1 MVFGDTSIS
10 VDEVLVHVFLLSIPK
25 PRTKQILLQHII
37 ITSALKQDPKVYY
50 HIFGKIRRCDTKTFT
65 YMEKTMKLLGRVFTF
80 LLLAVTFAACS
91 SDDDSTD
98 GDGNIKPDVNVNDPV
113 GTVSLSMMKGHDLNE
128 GATYIGNSSIH
139 IGNDYNFNGG
149 YFISLGTVKGLGNVS
164 YIPTTG
170 WADMVSVR
178 SGNGY
183 VAYSYG
189 TFYRIYVEKEIVGTT
204 GGIIGYDVKYQAP
217 FKGKDLELEL
227 PATSVSFDKK
237 GGTENIVFNN
247 KEFVV
252 FTAKS
257 SEDWCQIIPTSTYNY
272 SFLANGIQIIA
283 QPSNVAATTEATITL
298 TTAYGK
304 KKEIKVTRGGVD
316 PYLTLNETSVT
327 LDAKECER
335 QVGLNTNIQKED
347 LTISNT
353 ASSWCK
359 AEFVDQTRAIHASAA
374 RIKFVGNKPAKAV
387 KAANAAGSAS
397 YYALVLKANSNDK
410 DTERKGTITLKSKD
424 GKKSVTLNVIQNKA
438 YLYVRNEGYN
448 EVSFDNKE
456 ERNAVIGNVYT
467 NLEYEDLQVSCNET
481 WCKPE
486 LQKDYWG
493 NITLNTN
500 ISKNTT
506 DKTRKAKIV
515 ISNKTKT
522 LSFTM
527 NVSQNGVKFVPSQTK
542 VGFDKNQSN
551 KTITINTNIDWEAS
565 SNQSWCTISRNGNN
579 LTIRATPYSGSTAN
593 RKATIS
599 FKGLSTKI
607 EVDQSKYALGDEYYE
622 NGVKGQVIYMNDT
635 TRYVGKEVGGTGTVW
650 STEKVATGATY
661 EHDGRLNLAI
671 IKKISGWK
679 DLYPAFAL
687 CDALNTGSVTGW
699 YLPARDELCKIQSQ
713 LSGHYWSSS
722 EKSQEYAYHVYNG
735 YTYGN
740 KETLYKVKAVHRF

>member
-1 MVFGDTSIS
+1 
-10 VDEVLVHVFLLSIPK
+10 
-25 PRTKQILLQHII
+25 
-37 ITSALKQDPKVYY
+37 
-50 HIFGKIRRCDTKTFT
+50 
-65 YMEKTMKLLGRVFTF
+65 MKLLGRVFTF
-80 LLLAVTFAACS
+80 LLLAITFVACS
-91 SDDDSTD
+91 SDDASTD
-98 GDGNIKPDVNVNDPV
+98 GDGNIKPDVNVNDPT
-113 GTVSLSMMKGHDLNE
+113 GTVSLSMMKGPSIRE
-128 GATYIGNSSIH
+128 GATRIGGSDIY
-139 IGNDYNFNGG
+139 IGNDYNFDGG
-149 YFISLGTVKGLGNVS
+149 YFISLGAVKGLGNVS
-164 YIPTTG
+164 YIPTQG

-178 SGNGY
+178 SDNGY
-183 VAYSYG
+183 VAYSNG
-189 TFYRIYVEKEIVGTT
+189 AFYRIFVEKEIVGTT
-204 GGIIGYDVKYQAP
+204 GGIIGYDVKYQVP

-316 PYLTLNETSVT
+316 PYLTLDETSVT

-353 ASSWCK
+353 ASSWCE

-424 GKKSVTLNVIQNKA
+424 GKKSVTLNIV
-438 YLYVRNEGYN
+438 
-448 EVSFDNKE
+448 
-456 ERNAVIGNVYT
+456 
-467 NLEYEDLQVSCNET
+467 
-481 WCKPE
+481 
-486 LQKDYWG
+486 QKG
-493 NITLNTN
+493 I
-500 ISKNTT
+500 
-506 DKTRKAKIV
+506 
-515 ISNKTKT
+515 
-522 LSFTM
+522 
-527 NVSQNGVKFVPSQTK
+527 KFIPSQTK

-551 KTITINTNIDWEAS
+551 KTITINTNIDWEPS

-607 EVDQSKYALGDEYYE
+607 EVDQSKYAVGETYNE
-622 NGVKGQVIYMNDT
+622 NGVKGKIIYMNDT
-635 TRYVGKEVGGTGTVW
+635 IRYVGKDVGEAAW
-650 STEKVATGATY
+650 STEGVATGATD
-661 EHDGRLNLAI
+661 ENDGRVNMAI

-687 CDALNTGSVTGW
+687 CDALNTGNVTGW
-699 YLPARDELCKIQSQ
+699 YLPAIIELNYIYRRFENN
-713 LSGHYWSSS
+713 YWSSTES
-722 EKSQEYAYHVYNG
+722 SVNYANYYD
-735 YTYGN
+735 YTRRSNPKGSIC
-740 KETLYKVKAVHRF
+740 KVKAVHRF

>member
-1 MVFGDTSIS
+1 
-10 VDEVLVHVFLLSIPK
+10 
-25 PRTKQILLQHII
+25 
-37 ITSALKQDPKVYY
+37 
-50 HIFGKIRRCDTKTFT
+50 
-65 YMEKTMKLLGRVFTF
+65 MEKTIKLLERVFTF
-80 LLLAVTFAACS
+80 LLLAVAFAACS

-98 GDGNIKPDVNVNDPV
+98 GDGNIKPDVNVNDPA

-139 IGNDYNFNGG
+139 IGNDYNFDGG

-170 WADMVSVR
+170 WASNVSVR

-410 DTERKGTITLKSKD
+410 NTERKGTITLKSKN
-424 GKKSVTLNVIQNKA
+424 GKKSVTLNVIQDKA
-438 YLYVRNEGYN
+438 YLYVGQEGYN
-448 EVSFDNKE
+448 EVSFDNE
-456 ERNAVIGNVYT
+456 ERNGIIGTVYT
-467 NLEYEDLQVSCNET
+467 SLEYEDLQISCNEA

-486 LQKDYWG
+486 LQKTYG
-493 NITLNTN
+493 QIKLNAN

-506 DKTRKAKIV
+506 EKSREAKIV

-527 NVSQNGVKFVPSQTK
+527 NVSQSGVKFVPRQTK

-551 KTITINTNIDWEAS
+551 KTISINTSLDWEATS
-565 SNQSWCTISRNGNN
+565 DQSWCTVSRNGNN
-579 LTIRATPYSGSTAN
+579 LTIRVTAYGGSSAS

-599 FKGLSTKI
+599 FKGLLSKI
-607 EVDQSKYALGDEYYE
+607 EVNQSKYAVGDQYSE
-622 NGVKGQVIYMNDT
+622 NGVKGEVVYMNDT
-635 TRYVGKEVGGTGTVW
+635 VRYVKKEVGESIW
-650 STEKVATGATY
+650 STENVETGANDNY
-661 EHDGRLNLAI
+661 DGMKNMAV

-679 DLYPAFAL
+679 NLYPAFAL
-687 CDALNTGSVTGW
+687 CDALNTSGVTGW
-699 YLPARDELCKIQSQ
+699 YLPAYYELSNRIRPAN
-713 LSGHYWSSS
+713 GTYWSSS
-722 EKSQEYAYHVYNG
+722 ESSNKYAG
-735 YTYGN
+735 YYSPS
-740 KETLYKVKAVHRF
+740 ETNAARKTDTKLKVMAVHKF

>member
-1 MVFGDTSIS
+1 MS
-10 VDEVLVHVFLLSIPK
+10 VI
-25 PRTKQILLQHII
+25 
-37 ITSALKQDPKVYY
+37 
-50 HIFGKIRRCDTKTFT
+50 
-65 YMEKTMKLLGRVFTF
+65 
-80 LLLAVTFAACS
+80 ACS
-91 SDDDSTD
+91 SDDSTD
-98 GDGNIKPDVNVNDPV
+98 GDGNIKPDVNVNDPA
-113 GTVSLSMMKGHDLNE
+113 GTVSLSMMKGPSISE
-128 GATYIGNSSIH
+128 GATRIGGSYIY
-139 IGNDYNFNGG
+139 IGNDYNFDGG
-149 YFISLGTVKGLGNVS
+149 SFISLGTVKGLGNVS

-170 WADMVSVR
+170 WADKVSVR
-178 SGNGY
+178 NNNGY
-183 VAYSYG
+183 VAYSHG
-189 TFYRIYVEKEIVGTT
+189 TFYRIFVEKEIVGTT

-227 PATSVSFDKK
+227 PATSVSFDKN

-257 SEDWCQIIPTSTYNY
+257 SENWCQIIPTSTYNY
-272 SFLANGIQIIA
+272 SFLSNGIQIEVY
-283 QPSNVAATTEATITL
+283 PSDVAATTEATITL

-327 LDAKECER
+327 LDAKECKR
-335 QVGLNTNIQKED
+335 QIGLNTNIQKED

-424 GKKSVTLNVIQNKA
+424 GKKSVTLNVIQDKA
-438 YLYVRNEGYN
+438 YLYVKDKGYN
-448 EVSFDNKE
+448 KASFDNE
-456 ERNAVIGNVYT
+456 ERNATIGTVYT
-467 NLEYEDLQVSCNET
+467 SLEYEDLQVSCNEA

-486 LQKDYWG
+486 LQKTYG
-493 NITLNTN
+493 NIELNAN

-506 DKTRKAKIV
+506 EKSREAKIV

-522 LSFTM
+522 LSFTLT
-527 NVSQNGVKFVPSQTK
+527 VSQRGIQFIPSQTK

-551 KTITINTNIDWEAS
+551 KTITINTNSDWEAS
-565 SNQSWCTISRNGNN
+565 SNQSWCTISKNGNN
-579 LTIRATPYSGSTAN
+579 LTIRAKPYSGSAAN

-607 EVDQSKYALGDEYYE
+607 EVDQSKYALGDEYNE
-622 NGVKGQVIYMNDT
+622 NGVKGQVICINDT
-635 TRYVGKEVGGTGTVW
+635 IRYVGKDVGNAVW
-650 STEKVATGATY
+650 SNEDVLTGANNGY
-661 EHDGRLNLAI
+661 DGRVNMAI

-687 CDALNTGSVTGW
+687 CDALNTGNVTGW
-699 YLPARDELCKIQSQ
+699 YLPAREELFYIRKGG
-713 LSGHYWSSS
+713 SGNKAYYWSST
-722 EKSQEYAYHVYNG
+722 EFTAKQAYTFYNDPYIQHKSSG
-735 YTYGN
+735 
-740 KETLYKVKAVHRF
+740 YKVKAVHRF

>member
-1 MVFGDTSIS
+1 MS
-10 VDEVLVHVFLLSIPK
+10 VI
-25 PRTKQILLQHII
+25 
-37 ITSALKQDPKVYY
+37 
-50 HIFGKIRRCDTKTFT
+50 
-65 YMEKTMKLLGRVFTF
+65 
-80 LLLAVTFAACS
+80 ACS
-91 SDDDSTD
+91 SDDSTD
-98 GDGNIKPDVNVNDPV
+98 GDGNIKPDVNVNDPA
-113 GTVSLSMMKGHDLNE
+113 GTISLSMMKGPSTSE
-128 GATYIGNSSIH
+128 GATRISGSYIY
-139 IGNDYNFNGG
+139 IGNDYNFDGG
-149 YFISLGTVKGLGNVS
+149 SFISLGTVKGLGNVS

-170 WADMVSVR
+170 WADKVSVR
-178 SGNGY
+178 NNNGY
-183 VAYSYG
+183 VAYSNG
-189 TFYRIYVEKEIVGTT
+189 TFYRIFVEKEIVGTT

-227 PATSVSFDKK
+227 PATSISFDKK

-410 DTERKGTITLKSKD
+410 DTERKGTITLKSKN

-438 YLYVRNEGYN
+438 YLYVQQKGYN
-448 EVSFDNKE
+448 EVSFDNE

-467 NLEYEDLQVSCNET
+467 SLEYEDLQVSCNEA

-486 LQKDYWG
+486 LQKKSYG
-493 NITLNTN
+493 IELNAN
-500 ISKNTT
+500 ISKNATE
-506 DKTRKAKIV
+506 KTRKAKIV

-527 NVSQNGVKFVPSQTK
+527 NVSQNGVTFVPSQTK

-579 LTIRATPYSGSTAN
+579 LTIRATPYSGSAAN
-593 RKATIS
+593 RKATIT

-607 EVDQSKYALGDEYYE
+607 EVDQSKYALGDEYNE
-622 NGVKGQVIYMNDT
+622 NGVKGQVICIYDT
-635 TRYVGKEVGGTGTVW
+635 IRYVGKDVGTVAW
-650 STEKVATGATY
+650 STEEVATGATDKY
-661 EHDGRLNLAI
+661 DGRLNIAI

-699 YLPARDELCKIQSQ
+699 YLPAMYELNTIHNVGNSIRDY
-713 LSGHYWSSS
+713 HWSST
-722 EKSQEYAYHVYNG
+722 EYTASQAYRHNTSYYIDSKRNQ
-735 YTYGN
+735 
-740 KETLYKVKAVHRF
+740 YKVKAVHRF

>member
-1 MVFGDTSIS
+1 
-10 VDEVLVHVFLLSIPK
+10 
-25 PRTKQILLQHII
+25 
-37 ITSALKQDPKVYY
+37 
-50 HIFGKIRRCDTKTFT
+50 
-65 YMEKTMKLLGRVFTF
+65 MEKTIKLLERVFTF
-80 LLLAVTFAACS
+80 LLLAVAFAACS

-98 GDGNIKPDVNVNDPV
+98 GDGNIKPNVNVNDPV
-113 GTVSLSMMKGHDLNE
+113 GTVSLSMMKGPSIRE
-128 GATYIGNSSIH
+128 GATGIGSIYIGD
-139 IGNDYNFNGG
+139 DYNFDGG

-170 WADMVSVR
+170 WASKVSVR

-183 VAYSYG
+183 VACDPYG
-189 TFYRIYVEKEIVGTT
+189 FFYRIFVEKEIVGTT

-237 GGTENIVFNN
+237 GGTENIVFDN
-247 KEFVV
+247 KVFVV

-359 AEFVDQTRAIHASAA
+359 AEFIDQTRAIHASAA

-438 YLYVRNEGYN
+438 YLYVGNEGYN
-448 EVSFDNKE
+448 EVSFDNE

-467 NLEYEDLQVSCNET
+467 SLEYEDLQVSCNET

-486 LQKDYWG
+486 LQKDHWG

-506 DKTRKAKIV
+506 EKTRKAKIV

-542 VGFDKNQSN
+542 VGFDKNYSN
-551 KTITINTNIDWEAS
+551 KTITINTNLDWEAS
-565 SNQSWCTISRNGNN
+565 SNQSWCTLTKNGNN
-579 LTIRATPYSGSTAN
+579 LTIRATPYSGSAAN

-607 EVDQSKYALGDEYYE
+607 EVDQSKYALGDEYNE
-622 NGVKGQVIYMNDT
+622 NGVKGEVIYMNDT
-635 TRYVGKEVGGTGTVW
+635 TRYVGKEVGGTGTRW
-650 STEKVATGATY
+650 SWEKVATGATY

-679 DLYPAFAL
+679 ELYPAFAL

-713 LSGHYWSSS
+713 LRGHYWSSS

-735 YTYGN
+735 YKHDN
-740 KETLYKVKAVHRF
+740 KEAIYKVKAVHRF

>member
-1 MVFGDTSIS
+1 
-10 VDEVLVHVFLLSIPK
+10 
-25 PRTKQILLQHII
+25 
-37 ITSALKQDPKVYY
+37 
-50 HIFGKIRRCDTKTFT
+50 
-65 YMEKTMKLLGRVFTF
+65 MEKTMKLLGRVFTF
-80 LLLAVTFAACS
+80 LLLAITFVACS
-91 SDDDSTD
+91 SDDASTD
-98 GDGNIKPDVNVNDPV
+98 GDGNIKPDVKVNDPA
-113 GTVSLSMMKGHDLNE
+113 GTVSLSMMKGPSIRE
-128 GATYIGNSSIH
+128 GATRIGGSDIY
-139 IGNDYNFNGG
+139 IGNDYNFDGG
-149 YFISLGTVKGLGNVS
+149 YFISLGAVKGLGNVS
-164 YIPTTG
+164 YIPTQG

-178 SGNGY
+178 SDNGY
-183 VAYSYG
+183 VAYSNG
-189 TFYRIYVEKEIVGTT
+189 AFYRIFVEKEIVGTT
-204 GGIIGYDVKYQAP
+204 GGIIGYDVKYQSP

-283 QPSNVAATTEATITL
+283 RPSDVAATTEATITL

-316 PYLTLNETSVT
+316 PYLTLDETSVT

-353 ASSWCK
+353 ASSWCE

-424 GKKSVTLNVIQNKA
+424 GKKSVTLNIV
-438 YLYVRNEGYN
+438 
-448 EVSFDNKE
+448 
-456 ERNAVIGNVYT
+456 
-467 NLEYEDLQVSCNET
+467 
-481 WCKPE
+481 
-486 LQKDYWG
+486 QKG
-493 NITLNTN
+493 I
-500 ISKNTT
+500 
-506 DKTRKAKIV
+506 
-515 ISNKTKT
+515 
-522 LSFTM
+522 
-527 NVSQNGVKFVPSQTK
+527 KFIPSQTK

-551 KTITINTNIDWEAS
+551 KTITINTNIDWEPS

-607 EVDQSKYALGDEYYE
+607 EVDQSKYAVGETYNE
-622 NGVKGQVIYMNDT
+622 NGVKGKIIYMNDT
-635 TRYVGKEVGGTGTVW
+635 IRYVGKDVGEAAW
-650 STEKVATGATY
+650 STEAVLTGATDTN
-661 EHDGRLNLAI
+661 DGRVNMAI

-679 DLYPAFAL
+679 GLYPAFAL
-687 CDALNTGSVTGW
+687 CDALNTGNVTGW
-699 YLPARDELCKIQSQ
+699 YLPAVKELYDIQYY
-713 LSGHYWSSS
+713 GRYRFDNYYWSSTEHS
-722 EKSQEYAYHVYNG
+722 EDIAY
-735 YTYGN
+735 
-740 KETLYKVKAVHRF
+740 LYDWWSLNTKGSICKVKAVHRF

>member
-1 MVFGDTSIS
+1 
-10 VDEVLVHVFLLSIPK
+10 
-25 PRTKQILLQHII
+25 
-37 ITSALKQDPKVYY
+37 
-50 HIFGKIRRCDTKTFT
+50 
-65 YMEKTMKLLGRVFTF
+65 MEKTIKLLERIFTF
-80 LLLAVTFAACS
+80 LLLAVVFAACS

-98 GDGNIKPDVNVNDPV
+98 GDGNIKPDVNVNDPA
-113 GTVSLSMMKGHDLNE
+113 GTVSLSMMKGPSISE
-128 GATYIGNSSIH
+128 GATRIGGSYIY
-139 IGNDYNFNGG
+139 IGNDYNFDGG

-178 SGNGY
+178 NNNGY
-183 VAYSYG
+183 VAYSNG
-189 TFYRIYVEKEIVGTT
+189 SFYRIFVEKEIVGTT

-237 GGTENIVFNN
+237 GGTENIVFDN

-359 AEFVDQTRAIHASAA
+359 AEFVDQTRAIHANAA

-438 YLYVRNEGYN
+438 YLYVGNEGYN
-448 EVSFDNKE
+448 EVSFDNE

-486 LQKDYWG
+486 LQKDHWG

-506 DKTRKAKIV
+506 EKTRKAKIV

-522 LSFTM
+522 LNFTM
-527 NVSQNGVKFVPSQTK
+527 TVSQNGVKFVPSQTK

-551 KTITINTNIDWEAS
+551 KTISINTSLEWEATS
-565 SNQSWCTISRNGNN
+565 DQSWCTVSRNGNN
-579 LTIRATPYSGSTAN
+579 LTIRVTAYGGSSAS

-599 FKGLSTKI
+599 FKGLLSKI
-607 EVDQSKYALGDEYYE
+607 EVNQSKYAVGDQYSE
-622 NGVKGQVIYMNDT
+622 NGVKGEVVYMNDT
-635 TRYVGKEVGGTGTVW
+635 VRYVKKEVGESIW
-650 STEKVATGATY
+650 STENVETGANDNY
-661 EHDGRLNLAI
+661 DGMKNMAV

-679 DLYPAFAL
+679 NLYPAFAL
-687 CDALNTGSVTGW
+687 CDALNTSGVTGW
-699 YLPARDELCKIQSQ
+699 YLPAYYELSNRIRPAN
-713 LSGHYWSSS
+713 GTYWSSS
-722 EKSQEYAYHVYNG
+722 ESSNKYAG
-735 YTYGN
+735 YYSPS
-740 KETLYKVKAVHRF
+740 ETNAARKTDTKLKVMAVHKF

>member
-1 MVFGDTSIS
+1 
-10 VDEVLVHVFLLSIPK
+10 
-25 PRTKQILLQHII
+25 
-37 ITSALKQDPKVYY
+37 
-50 HIFGKIRRCDTKTFT
+50 
-65 YMEKTMKLLGRVFTF
+65 MEKTFKLIQKVFTM
-80 LLLAVTFAACS
+80 LLIAMSVIACS
-91 SDDDSTD
+91 SDDSTD
-98 GDGNIKPDVNVNDPV
+98 GDGNIKPDVNVNDPA
-113 GTVSLSMMKGHDLNE
+113 GTVSLSMMKGPSTSE
-128 GATYIGNSSIH
+128 GATRISGSYIY
-139 IGNDYNFNGG
+139 IGNDYNFDGG
-149 YFISLGTVKGLGNVS
+149 SFISLGTVKGLGNVS

-170 WADMVSVR
+170 WADKVSVR
-178 SGNGY
+178 NNNGY
-183 VAYSYG
+183 VAYSNG
-189 TFYRIYVEKEIVGTT
+189 TFYRIFVEKEIVGTT

-227 PATSVSFDKK
+227 PATSISFDKK

-257 SEDWCQIIPTSTYNY
+257 SENWCQIIPTSTYNY
-272 SFLANGIQIIA
+272 SFLSNGIQIKVY
-283 QPSNVAATTEATITL
+283 PSDVAATTEATITL

-335 QVGLNTNIQKED
+335 QIGLNTNIQKED

-424 GKKSVTLNVIQNKA
+424 GKKSVTLNVIQDKA
-438 YLYVRNEGYN
+438 YLYVKDKGYN
-448 EVSFDNKE
+448 KASFDNE
-456 ERNAVIGNVYT
+456 ERNAAIGTVYT
-467 NLEYEDLQVSCNET
+467 SLEYEDLQVSCNEV

-486 LQKDYWG
+486 LQKSYG
-493 NITLNTN
+493 QIILNAN

-506 DKTRKAKIV
+506 EKSREAKIV

-522 LSFTM
+522 LSFTLT
-527 NVSQNGVKFVPSQTK
+527 VSQSGVKFIPSQTK
-542 VGFDKNQSN
+542 VGFDKNYSN

-565 SNQSWCTISRNGNN
+565 TNQSWCTISKNGNN
-579 LTIRATPYSGSTAN
+579 LTIRATPYSGSAAN

-607 EVDQSKYALGDEYYE
+607 EVDQSKYALGDEYNE
-622 NGVKGQVIYMNDT
+622 NGVKGQVICINDT
-635 TRYVGKEVGGTGTVW
+635 IRYVGKDVGNAVW
-650 STEKVATGATY
+650 SNESVLTGANNEY
-661 EHDGRLNLAI
+661 DGRVNMAI

-687 CDALNTGSVTGW
+687 CDALNTGNVTGW
-699 YLPARDELCKIQSQ
+699 YLPATKELSDIYAKGNGIRS
-713 LSGHYWSSS
+713 YFWSST
-722 EKSQEYAYHVYNG
+722 EYSVNQAYRNYNG
-735 YTYGN
+735 WSKDQK
-740 KETLYKVKAVHRF
+740 KESYKVKAVHRF

>member
-1 MVFGDTSIS
+1 
-10 VDEVLVHVFLLSIPK
+10 
-25 PRTKQILLQHII
+25 
-37 ITSALKQDPKVYY
+37 
-50 HIFGKIRRCDTKTFT
+50 
-65 YMEKTMKLLGRVFTF
+65 MEKTFKLIQKVFTM
-80 LLLAVTFAACS
+80 LLIAMSVIACS
-91 SDDDSTD
+91 SDDSTD
-98 GDGNIKPDVNVNDPV
+98 GDGNIKPDVNVNDPA
-113 GTVSLSMMKGHDLNE
+113 GTVSLSMMKGPSTSE
-128 GATYIGNSSIH
+128 GATRISGSYIY
-139 IGNDYNFNGG
+139 IGNDYNFDGG
-149 YFISLGTVKGLGNVS
+149 SFISLGTVKGLGNVS

-170 WADMVSVR
+170 WADKVSVR
-178 SGNGY
+178 NNNGY
-183 VAYSYG
+183 VAYSNG
-189 TFYRIYVEKEIVGTT
+189 TFYRIFVEKEIVGTT

-227 PATSVSFDKK
+227 PATSISFDKK

-257 SEDWCQIIPTSTYNY
+257 SENWCQIIPTSTYNY
-272 SFLANGIQIIA
+272 SFLSNGIQIKVY
-283 QPSNVAATTEATITL
+283 PSDVAATTEATITL

-335 QVGLNTNIQKED
+335 QIGLNTNIQKED

-424 GKKSVTLNVIQNKA
+424 GKKSVTLNVIQDKA
-438 YLYVRNEGYN
+438 YLYVKDKGYN
-448 EVSFDNKE
+448 KASFDNE
-456 ERNAVIGNVYT
+456 ERNAAISTVYT
-467 NLEYEDLQVSCNET
+467 SLEYEDLQVSCNEV

-486 LQKDYWG
+486 LQKSYG
-493 NITLNTN
+493 QIILNAN

-506 DKTRKAKIV
+506 EKSREAKIV

-522 LSFTM
+522 LSFTLT
-527 NVSQNGVKFVPSQTK
+527 VSQSGVKFIPSQTK
-542 VGFDKNQSN
+542 VGFDKNYSN

-565 SNQSWCTISRNGNN
+565 TNQSWCTISKNGNN
-579 LTIRATPYSGSTAN
+579 LTIRATPYSGSAAN

-607 EVDQSKYALGDEYYE
+607 EVDQSKYALGDEYNE
-622 NGVKGQVIYMNDT
+622 NGVKGQVICINDT
-635 TRYVGKEVGGTGTVW
+635 IRYVGKDVGNAVW
-650 STEKVATGATY
+650 SNESVLTGANNEY
-661 EHDGRLNLAI
+661 DGRVNMAI

-687 CDALNTGSVTGW
+687 CDALNTGNVTGW
-699 YLPARDELCKIQSQ
+699 YLPATKELSDIYAKGNGIRS
-713 LSGHYWSSS
+713 YFWSST
-722 EKSQEYAYHVYNG
+722 EYSVNQAYRNYNG
-735 YTYGN
+735 WSQDQK
-740 KETLYKVKAVHRF
+740 KESYKVKAVHRF